1 MSHNSQ
7 NHVPDSSKRFSSG
20 QCVLALFASSIRL
33 LDGLKFGLLPA
44 VAIGM
49 TVCLVLEFG
58 IRLLDRSNGPVL
70 MIPFCRST
78 KEADR
83 VLAREDTNLP

>member
-1 MSHNSQ
+1 M
-7 NHVPDSSKRFSSG
+7 
-20 QCVLALFASSIRL
+20 

-44 VAIGM
+44 LAIGM

-70 MIPFCRST
+70 MIPLCRRTYQPRILGSG
-78 KEADR
+78 KIMMPADLER
-83 VLAREDTNLP
+83 PAQVHDGNRGHQRHFRRSAHGR

>member
-1 MSHNSQ
+1 MRSYP
-7 NHVPDSSKRFSSG
+7 V
-20 QCVLALFASSIRL
+20 ASSIRL

-44 VAIGM
+44 LAIGM

-70 MIPFCRST
+70 MIPFCRRTYQPRILCSG
-78 KEADR
+78 KIMMPADLER
-83 VLAREDTNLP
+83 CSF

>member
-1 MSHNSQ
+1 
-7 NHVPDSSKRFSSG
+7 
-20 QCVLALFASSIRL
+20 L

-44 VAIGM
+44 LAIGM

-70 MIPFCRST
+70 MIPFCASRAALVCTAVIVAQRLIPIHLSGG
-78 KEADR
+78 
-83 VLAREDTNLP
+83 LAGYRGD

>member
-1 MSHNSQ
+1 
-7 NHVPDSSKRFSSG
+7 
-20 QCVLALFASSIRL
+20 
-33 LDGLKFGLLPA
+33 
-44 VAIGM
+44 M

-83 VLAREDTNLP
+83 VLARANWIARAALTLGIHGGNRRWDDTRMG